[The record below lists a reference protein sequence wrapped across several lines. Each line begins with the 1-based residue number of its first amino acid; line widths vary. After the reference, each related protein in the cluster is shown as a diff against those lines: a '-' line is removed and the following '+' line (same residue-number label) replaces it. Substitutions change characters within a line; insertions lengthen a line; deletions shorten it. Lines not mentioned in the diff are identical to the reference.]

1 MLGTEEGRQSLN
13 NMTKQEVIEKYK
25 LTDDE
30 VKNGVIVNGKT
41 INIDSFIAG
50 PTTAV
55 STGTDVDEL
64 IKKHS

>member
-1 MLGTEEGRQSLN
+1 
-13 NMTKQEVIEKYK
+13 MTKNEVIEKYK

-30 VKNGVIVNGKT
+30 VKNGVIVDGKT